1 MKIVIIGNSA
11 AAVGC
16 IEGIRLADKN
26 SEILVITNEAYHT
39 YSRPLI
45 SYLLAGKTD
54 LERMKYRPDSFY
66 EDNGVNIMFGTDVT
80 SVDSKSQTVHWLR
93 GNVNGSVPYDKLLI
107 ATGSVPFVPPMSGL
121 ESVKKQTTFMSLDDA
136 KFLQENVTPT
146 SRVFIIG
153 AGLIGLKCAEGL
165 SEITGDITVCDLAP
179 QILPSILDKD
189 AANLMQ
195 KVIAENGVKLL
206 LGDTAD
212 KFDGNTAYMKSG
224 AVVEFDVLVLA
235 VGVRS
240 NVALA
245 KDAGAEVSRG
255 IVTDEFARTTLV
267 NVYAAG
273 DCAESFDISAN
284 VNRVLALLPNAYA
297 QGRTAG
303 LHIAGITNKPYD
315 NAIPMNAIGFWGT
328 HILSAGSYSGDLT
341 IETDGETYYRLTAI
355 ENGKLVGYIRIGDI
369 RRAGIYTDLIRSKT
383 AINKLSVDITKTSPG
398 LAGFSKEARFAKLG
412 GVER

>member
-16 IEGIRLADKN
+16 IEGIRLADKAA
-26 SEILVITNEAYHT
+26 EILVITNEPYHT

-54 LERMKYRPDSFY
+54 LERMKYRPDTFY
-66 EDNGVNIMFGTDVT
+66 ADNNVNVMFATSVT
-80 SVDSKSQTVHWLR
+80 SVDGKTQTVHWLKE
-93 GNVNGSVPYDKLLI
+93 NVNGSVPYDKLLI
-107 ATGSVPFVPPMSGL
+107 ATGSVPFVPPMAGL
-121 ESVKKQTTFMSLDDA
+121 ETVKKQTTFMSLDDA
-136 KFLQENVTPT
+136 KFLQANVTSD

-165 SEITGDITVCDLAP
+165 SEITKDITVCDLAP

-189 AANLMQ
+189 AASLMQ
-195 KVIAENGVKLL
+195 KVLEKNGVNLL

-212 KFDGNTAYMKSG
+212 KFEGNTATMKSG
-224 AVVEFDVLVLA
+224 RIVDFDVLVLA

-240 NVALA
+240 NIALA
-245 KDAGAEVSRG
+245 KEAGAEVNRG
-255 IVTDEFARTTLV
+255 IVTDEFARTSLV

-284 VNRVLALLPNAYA
+284 VKRVLALLPNAYA

-303 LHIAGITNKPYD
+303 LHIAGVPKPYD

-328 HILSAGSYSGDLT
+328 HILSAGSYNGDIT
-341 IETDGETYYRLTAI
+341 IDTDGETYYRLTAV
-355 ENGKLVGYIRIGDI
+355 ENGKLAGYIRIGDI
-369 RRAGIYTDLIRSKT
+369 RRAGIYTDLIKSRTPLENLNINVAT
-383 AINKLSVDITKTSPG
+383 AAPG
-398 LAGFSKEARFAKLG
+398 LAAFSKQARLAKLG